1 MPSFS
6 RRHVLKLLGGGAL
19 AGTLPWLSSRSA
31 AANPEDVPLRLLFID
46 IGTGVLRGTW
56 EPDAPDGAGAV
67 LRGADWALRGPHR
80 AFEAYKP
87 RLTVFQNLDMK
98 SAKEDPTPGQNAH
111 INGHTHQ
118 LTAAFRPA
126 GQTEMGGGISID
138 QFIAGELNRPTPVTR
153 IPSLELTTSHRN
165 NARGASY
172 AGAEEPVPFERDALA
187 VWDRLFP
194 AAVADQAE
202 QARRQTAVSTFVRGD
217 YDRLLSRLGAE
228 DRRKVEQ
235 MRALRDDLE
244 ARRTLVSSRAANRPP
259 DTLVDPYRDLGRD
272 VYDGEHYEL
281 RVEVMT
287 KLAAAALHSDAT
299 RVVTLRISRPPDD
312 RWGYTKGRWGTRD
325 WHDLDHKVSGSN
337 RERDLSDPATAVD
350 LITSMQRR
358 WSDHARAVLDELAS
372 LEETDGQSLLD
383 HTLVLINCHIADG
396 SHDIT
401 RLPWIV
407 VGDAHGQLRT
417 DQYVR
422 FLREWRDGSRP
433 PSYDGGQWRTRGRP
447 HNDLFITLAK
457 VMGIEVDTFG
467 QPEVASG
474 PITEMFT

>member
-1 MPSFS
+1 VRFS
-6 RRHVLKLLGGGAL
+6 
-19 AGTLPWLSSRSA
+19 T
-31 AANPEDVPLRLLFID
+31 F
-46 IGTGVLRGTW
+46 
-56 EPDAPDGAGAV
+56 EPD
-67 LRGADWALRGPHR
+67 
-80 AFEAYKP
+80 
-87 RLTVFQNLDMK
+87 
-98 SAKEDPTPGQNAH
+98 
-111 INGHTHQ
+111 
-118 LTAAFRPA
+118 
-126 GQTEMGGGISID
+126 
-138 QFIAGELNRPTPVTR
+138 
-153 IPSLELTTSHRN
+153 SL
-165 NARGASY
+165 
-172 AGAEEPVPFERDALA
+172 FERDALA